1 MRRRLCDLSALLL
14 ALVLGCAHAERSGPP
29 SLPNLRTEGR
39 VSADRELV
47 ESWFIAELLREGGS
61 VKELDKARVRLEKL
75 DSRTMRGE
83 FARAL
88 DAHFHGR
95 LRAACTH
102 YLEAARLAQKD
113 DTSPALSQLYGWAA
127 IHAAVDLEIND
138 PTLFDRYQPWVEES
152 LLRPGQLGWRARG
165 ELVEWWTR
173 KARRTDRKEVLEEST
188 KAFGCVP
195 NLRFAGPFGHNA
207 ERDVLRS
214 FEAEHPGPWPMRF
227 SAEPGIHVVP
237 RVIPGEARGC
247 FVDAKPERRTDEAA
261 SLSSGI
267 YYVETFLEVPETREL
282 TIAVQGAYAL
292 WLDDHQV
299 LDRDPRQW
307 GIWPSF
313 GVKARFAAGRHRV
326 LARVGNPSSSVR
338 VLLADGTPANLT
350 TSTDPG
356 PGYATVPPRELSDP
370 NALNRF
376 IRGDDRLPFTSEL
389 DRLVVAQV
397 AEIEGQS
404 DVANVVLEPLL
415 THPEKATGTAL
426 LAAARF
432 TDEDPLFEPSQT
444 RDLVRALHEQAH
456 RRDPGLWEARL
467 ALTLFQGE
475 QSGMKDAV
483 PLLDRL
489 SREFPEVPGMLGALA
504 EMTRQLGW
512 RAEYAEIMQ
521 RLQRS
526 FPNDPNTLNL
536 LIDHFDETG
545 RFAEAEKLVAR
556 LLELDPDSE
565 IVLGRAL
572 AREDTATALRE
583 LQRLGARR
591 PERKDIAERIAEV
604 LLRAGN
610 EPDAFNKFAA
620 ILANNQGDTA
630 ARLGQADARLARGQ
644 RDALRRAIVD
654 AVQAGVGTTELKDAL
669 EVMEGETELSAYRM
683 DARAIIADFEQS
695 GRNLPGTAA
704 RILDYAAYWIHAD
717 GSSRM
722 LEHEV
727 VRVQSAEAVRDFAEY
742 RPPDGL
748 ILALRVI
755 KSDGTVFEPEAVPGK
770 PTVTMPHLDIGDYIE
785 TEVVMSFEGDGQ
797 HGSSY
802 LGPTWFFQEE
812 KLAYDRSELVI
823 ISPEF
828 RPLAI
833 EARGN
838 APEPTIERRDGL
850 LIHRWKVTGSPA
862 ATSEFLQPSAREVL
876 PNVRVGWGARLDLQ
890 LRGLMDATTVL
901 TPTDPR
907 IVRLA
912 RRLVEG
918 GPKDLLGQAARVY
931 HWVLDNVEDG
941 PEQDGRR
948 VVMGKRGNR
957 WRAFVELCRALRIP
971 TQFAVA
977 QNLLLPPP
985 AGPFEEAFR
994 FSEPVL
1000 RVGTAKASRFVV
1012 LSDKF
1017 TPFGYLPAEIRGTE
1031 GYLLTGDTP
1040 QPTTIVA
1047 SGPTDRFEIT
1057 GRGSVDREGDATFTL
1072 RQHFEGKLAI
1082 VLRGVLAEA
1091 PDAQLR
1097 SFVEGRLLG
1106 QSLKGAQLLDFEFKN
1121 RDLVDQPLLLESRV
1135 RVPRFAQKTEGGL
1148 LISPPFTPNLRS
1160 LASVPNRETPLVLTE
1175 DSEHRLRIEL
1185 ELPAGAK
1192 LTRSPA
1198 VRDARHGDMGVKIS
1212 DRFSNRVLVLER
1224 FTRVPLGRIAVAD
1237 YEKFASFAR
1246 ETGDALEAQLA
1257 VSLTPGG
1264 G

>member
-1 MRRRLCDLSALLL
+1 MRCKLRGCAVLL

-29 SLPNLRTEGR
+29 SLPTLRTEGK
-39 VSADRELV
+39 VSTDRELV

-61 VKELDKARVRLEKL
+61 VQELEKARRRLEEL
-75 DSRTMRGE
+75 ETRTMRGE

-113 DTSPALSQLYGWAA
+113 DASPALSQLYGWAA

-138 PTLFDRYQPWVEES
+138 PTLFARFQPWVEES
-152 LLRPGQLGWRARG
+152 LNRPGQLGWRARG

-173 KARRTDRKEVLEEST
+173 KARRTDQKEVLKRST

-195 NLRFAGPFGHNA
+195 HLRFAGPFGHNA

-214 FEAEHPGPWPMRF
+214 FEAERPGPWPMRF
-227 SAEPGIHVVP
+227 SPESGIHVVP
-237 RVIPGEARGC
+237 RVLAGKPRGC
-247 FVDAKPERRTDEAA
+247 FVDATPKLEAEGA
-261 SLSSGI
+261 VAPPSGI
-267 YYVETFLEVPETREL
+267 YYVETFLTVPETREL
-282 TIAVQGAYAL
+282 VIAVQGAYAL
-292 WLDDHQV
+292 WIDDQQV
-299 LDRDPRQW
+299 LERDPRQW

-313 GVKARFAAGRHRV
+313 GVKARLETGRHRV
-326 LARVGNPSSSVR
+326 LARIGNPSSSVR
-338 VLLADGTPANLT
+338 VLSADGTPANLA
-350 TSTDPG
+350 TSADPG
-356 PGYATVPPRELSDP
+356 PGYATIPPRELSDP

-376 IRGDDRLPFTSEL
+376 IREDNRLPFSSEL
-389 DRLVVAQV
+389 DRLVVAQI
-397 AEIEGQS
+397 AEIEGQA

-415 THPEKATGTAL
+415 AHPEKATGTAL

-432 TDEDPLFEPSQT
+432 TDKDPLFEPNQT

-504 EMTRQLGW
+504 EITRRLGW

-521 RLQRS
+521 RLQQS
-526 FPNDPNTLNL
+526 FPDDPNTLSL
-536 LIDHFDETG
+536 LVDHFDETG

-556 LLELDPDSE
+556 LLEIDPDNE
-565 IVLGRAL
+565 ILLGRAL
-572 AREDTATALRE
+572 AREDTKTALRE
-583 LQRLGARR
+583 LERLGARR

-604 LLRAGN
+604 MLRAGN
-610 EPDAFNKFAA
+610 EPDAWNKFAA

-654 AVQAGVGTTELKDAL
+654 AVQAGVGTAELKEAL
-669 EVMEGETELSAYRM
+669 EVLEGETELSAYRM
-683 DARAIIADFEQS
+683 DARTIISEFEQS

-742 RPPDGL
+742 RPPEGL
-748 ILALRVI
+748 ILELRVI
-755 KSDGTVFEPEAVPGK
+755 KSDGTVIEPEPVPGK

-833 EARGN
+833 EARGD

-850 LIHRWKVTGSPA
+850 VIHRWKVTGSPA
-862 ATSEFLQPSAREVL
+862 ASSEFLQPSAREVL

-890 LRGLMDATTVL
+890 LRGLADATTVL

-912 RRLVEG
+912 RRVVEG
-918 GPKDLLGQAARVY
+918 APKNILARAARIY
-931 HWVLDNVEDG
+931 HWVLDNVEEG

-957 WRAFVELCRALRIP
+957 WRAFVELCRALQIP

-985 AGPFEEAFR
+985 AGPFDEAFR

-1000 RVGTAKASRFVV
+1000 KVGGAGESRFVV
-1012 LSDKF
+1012 LGDKF
-1017 TPFGYLPAEIRGTE
+1017 TPFGYLPAEIRGTQ
-1031 GYLLTGDTP
+1031 GYLLTKDAP
-1040 QPTTIVA
+1040 QPTTIVTH
-1047 SGPTDRFEIT
+1047 GPTDRFEIT
-1057 GRGSVDREGDATFTL
+1057 GRGTVDREGDATLTL
-1072 RQHFEGKLAI
+1072 RQRFEGKLAI

-1097 SFVEGRLLG
+1097 AFVEGRLLG

-1121 RDLVDQPLLLESRV
+1121 RDLVEQPLLLETRM
-1135 RVPRFAQKTEGGL
+1135 RVPRFAQKTESGL

-1160 LASVPNRETPLVLTE
+1160 LASIPERETPLVLAE

-1192 LTRSPA
+1192 LGSKLITRDTSHDQMA
-1198 VRDARHGDMGVKIS
+1198 VKIS
-1212 DRFSNRVLVLER
+1212 DRFSDKTLVLER
-1224 FTRVPLGRIAVAD
+1224 FTRIPLGRIAVKD
-1237 YEKFASFAR
+1237 YKAFATFAR
-1246 ETGDALEAQLA
+1246 DAGDALEAQLA
-1257 VSLTPGG
+1257 VSLTSKTR
-1264 G
+1264 